1 MNGNRGA
8 STFKAAVWIFIIGSL
23 SYGASKTFLP
33 AFSYYMVKLDAKN
46 ESKMAHMYNDETIKK
61 RILVKA
67 HEWSVPV
74 NDEDVLISRGNEEIT
89 VEVKYTQVI
98 SLDFVDGYDWV
109 IPVDIIAISPI
120 RENSG
125 VLR

>member
-23 SYGASKTFLP
+23 IYGASKTFLP
-33 AFSYYMVKLDAKN
+33 VFSYYMVKLDAKN
-46 ESKMAHMYNDETIKK
+46 ESKMAHMYNDATMKK
-61 RILVKA
+61 RILEKA
-67 HEWSVPV
+67 RSWSIPL
-74 NDEDVLISRGNEEIT
+74 NEEDVVISRGNEEIT
-89 VEVKYTQVI
+89 VEVQYTQVI

-109 IPVDIIAISPI
+109 IPVDIIATSPI
-120 RENSG
+120 RENSD